1 MISIHIC
8 MHENCHLSSTM
19 SSLLLISTLN
29 TVAFFSIILLII
41 KTQYDHHDDD
51 DHRVLL
57 SSSSSSTTKTIHLT
71 TTTTILR
78 RDTCAAL
85 HDFPNSTAKCAY
97 LETLDTLIINNGTC
111 RPKGYINYLK
121 LFYCHF
127 GRFPLLG
134 EALLLLW
141 LVVLFYL
148 LGNTAAVYFCP
159 SLESLSNILKLSPT
173 IAGITLLSLGNG
185 APDVFAIII
194 SFTKSGDADV
204 GLNSVLG
211 GAFFVSSV
219 VVGVISVLINNRRF
233 SHHPHH
239 RVIDKTSF
247 IRDVSFFLFA
257 LSSLLAIFIFGRVNL
272 FTAICFFAIYFLYVC
287 SVSATHF
294 FLRND
299 TVDDKTTSPLYSVVE
314 DTTTHDGDDINIPLL
329 GYVDD
334 DHGEEN
340 DTIHRQNDNKLDQT
354 RRRIVDMLKLTL
366 KALMLP
372 FDLPRRAT
380 IPVVTEDQWSKPY
393 AVVAVS
399 LAPILMAVLCNTQR
413 ENVDSR
419 TELLTYMTAGLV
431 GLVLGNLAYV
441 TTSRSGPPQ
450 QCLFPW
456 LVSGFVMSVTWTYL
470 VAEELVSLLLAL
482 GTVFGISPSI
492 LGLTVLAWGNSLG
505 DLIANVAMALRGGPD
520 GAQIAISGCYAGP
533 LFNTVVGVGFSL
545 VMAAWSE
552 YPSSYVIPDD
562 HSLYE
567 TVGFLMAG
575 LLWAVVVLPKNNM
588 RLHRLLGIG
597 LLVLYGCFL
606 FVRLARVVGF
616 FGLSTQI

>member
-1 MISIHIC
+1 MPSLLIISTLKTIAFFSLI
-8 MHENCHLSSTM
+8 
-19 SSLLLISTLN
+19 LLLI
-29 TVAFFSIILLII
+29 
-41 KTQYDHHDDD
+41 KTTHQYHDRDN
-51 DHRVLL
+51 HQQ
-57 SSSSSSTTKTIHLT
+57 SSTNPLSKTKTNKTISIHLT
-71 TTTTILR
+71 TTSTILK

-85 HDFPNSTAKCAY
+85 HDFTNYTTKCAY
-97 LETLDTLIINNGTC
+97 LETLDTLIKNDTC

-134 EALLLLW
+134 QALLLLW
-141 LVVLFYL
+141 LVVLLYL

-219 VVGVISVLINNRRF
+219 VVGVISVLIEKRRHF
-233 SHHPHH
+233 S
-239 RVIDKTSF
+239 RAIIDKTSF
-247 IRDVSFFLFA
+247 IRDVTFFLFS

-272 FTAICFFAIYFLYVC
+272 FTAVCFFAIYFLYVC

-294 FLRND
+294 FFSTND
-299 TVDDKTTSPLYSVVE
+299 NVFDKTTS
-314 DTTTHDGDDINIPLL
+314 TIPLL
-329 GYVDD
+329 GYVD
-334 DHGEEN
+334 ENENEN
-340 DTIHRQNDNKLDQT
+340 DIVHPQNDEIK
-354 RRRIVDMLKLTL
+354 RGRILGVVKLTF

-372 FDLPRRAT
+372 LDLPRRAT

-393 AVVAVS
+393 AVVSVA
-399 LAPILMAVLCNTQR
+399 LAPILMAVLLNTQR

-419 TELLTYMTAGLV
+419 TELLTYMTSGLT

-441 TTSRSGPPQ
+441 TTNRDGPPK

-545 VMAAWSE
+545 VMAAWTE
-552 YPSSYVIPDD
+552 YPLSYVIPDD

-575 LLWAVVVLPKNNM
+575 LLWALVVLPKNNM
-588 RLHRLLGIG
+588 KLHQVLGFG
-597 LLVLYGCFL
+597 LLALYSCFL
-606 FVRLARVVGF
+606 FVRLARLLGF
-616 FGLSTQI
+616 LGLSTL